1 MTAEQTETQPEE
13 QPAPAA
19 LPELP
24 PNTVLHTLHS
34 AGAIPG
40 IGGGEHGVGTY
51 LVNLVERTSK
61 RLEDWLAERE
71 EARKAKEAATQAE
84 AATAQSI
91 PAPASKKAAPAPKE
105 DAPATEA

>member
-1 MTAEQTETQPEE
+1 MADEQTQVQPEE

-61 RLEDWLAERE
+61 RLEDWLVELE
-71 EARKAKEAATQAE
+71 EARKAKEAEKQAE
-84 AATAQSI
+84 ATASKAA
-91 PAPASKKAAPAPKE
+91 PTPASKKAAPAPKE